1 MSIRPKIE
9 AALTATADRLSP
21 GAGSKVARHA
31 KNDLATIEAS
41 SDNLA
46 RRYANEDVRLA
57 TPAIFETKEPA
68 GDPVHFTKAHDGV
81 IVVFADSFVFV
92 RGMGFGAREVDAV
105 SIADVSVERVTAV
118 LDGREVPAVRVTGH
132 AGKPKFVAAID
143 VEKETAQ
150 PAEQLA
156 VRDEL
161 AALLGG

>member
-81 IVVFADSFVFV
+81 VVVFADSFVFV

-105 SIADVSVERVTAV
+105 SIADVTAERVTAV
-118 LDGREVPAVRVTGH
+118 IDGREVAAVRVTGH

-143 VEKETAQ
+143 IEKETAQ
-150 PAEQLA
+150 PAAQLA